1 MRCFL
6 IHCDGYK
13 VIREVNVD
21 SFNELPKLCRAAEI
35 KLYGEGGDS
44 YAVVASH
51 NGEFVADADGLTQHW
66 QPSEEYQAGLA
77 YACGYRD

>member
-6 IHCDGYK
+6 IHCDGYR
-13 VIREVNVD
+13 VIREVIVNG
-21 SFNELPKLCRAAEI
+21 FEELPKLCRAAEI
-35 KLYGEGGDS
+35 ELYGENGDG

-51 NGEFVADADGLTQHW
+51 NGDFVADADGVTSHW
-66 QPSEEYQAGLA
+66 EPSAEYQAGLD